1 MRELKRLSF
10 FSPIQYILEVYSDL
24 CTYMY
29 WALIRAWALV
39 RNIFSQTGGYLSMGA
54 YLSPRH
60 LIGDLRYLLSFSDKG
75 VVIKYLSWGG
85 GGFLRGVCNKN
96 AVLRRGFKQIAK
108 KWRGMKHKL

>member
-1 MRELKRLSF
+1 MSEVALQDFCVCDFILF
-10 FSPIQYILEVYSDL
+10 FS
-24 CTYMY
+24 
-29 WALIRAWALV
+29 
-39 RNIFSQTGGYLSMGA
+39 
-54 YLSPRH
+54 
-60 LIGDLRYLLSFSDKG
+60 KG